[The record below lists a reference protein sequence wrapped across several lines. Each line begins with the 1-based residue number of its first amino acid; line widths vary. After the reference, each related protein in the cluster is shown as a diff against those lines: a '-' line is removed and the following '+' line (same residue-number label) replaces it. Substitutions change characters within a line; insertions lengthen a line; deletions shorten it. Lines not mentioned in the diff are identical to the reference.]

1 DINDVYV
8 FVSPADSSKVVFVMT
23 VNPFTA
29 PTNQLASRFS
39 PDVRY
44 RFAIDTT
51 GDAIADEYIDAT
63 FGPLLPAPQQ
73 VTVKLPGAITVTGNV
88 TLPTEAATPNE
99 AVVIEGPQ
107 GIKVFAGPRDDPF
120 FFDFVGFNRFLGGGQ
135 FTKKDSFAGYNVS
148 ALVVEV
154 PLSIL

>member
-1 DINDVYV
+1 MRKLVPLALLLAAALLTLCAPAADHREAPAISEDPAADINDVYIL
-8 FVSPADSSKVVFVMT
+8 VSPADSSKVVFVMT

-63 FGPLLPAPQQ
+63 FSALLPAPQQ
-73 VTVKLPGAITVTGNV
+73 VTVRLPGDVVVTGPV
-88 TLPTEAATPNE
+88 TLPTE
-99 AVVIEGPQ
+99 
-107 GIKVFAGPRDDPF
+107 
-120 FFDFVGFNRFLGGGQ
+120 
-135 FTKKDSFAGYNVS
+135 
-148 ALVVEV
+148 
-154 PLSIL
+154 